1 ASKPTSPTDNKPK
14 ETEGRPADWP
24 DVTLSKTLSYILRH
38 GPIKEKLEIRAD
50 GFIRLD
56 GLLKRPKME
65 NNTINDMKRVV
76 ARNVKQQFTI
86 IKEEEADG
94 TTIRYIWANQGH
106 SSKVGTS
113 LSSTKKIINL
123 SLIDVYGH
131 IYCGQVERPDLIPF
145 TDQSE
150 LPTVV
155 HGTYSKFW
163 NNIGKKNSY
172 SISQKITC
180 IKPMTRTH
188 IHFSK
193 GLLGE
198 TGVVSVIMDWIYLD
212 KRALFLISSNG
223 VILSEGLLGLK
234 KIATKYFKKIIKK
247 EGTVL
252 CPPASHE
259 S

>member
-1 ASKPTSPTDNKPK
+1 MTGREEATEGAAPQPSHDQPSAEASKPTSPTDNKPK

-106 SSKVGTS
+106 SSKV
-113 LSSTKKIINL
+113 
-123 SLIDVYGH
+123 
-131 IYCGQVERPDLIPF
+131 ERPDLIPF

-163 NNIGKKNSY
+163 NNIEG
-172 SISQKITC
+172 

-212 KRALFLISSNG
+212 KRALVGFS
-223 VILSEGLLGLK
+223 LGMQASCDIFIYLDVK
-234 KIATKYFKKIIKK
+234 K
-247 EGTVL
+247 
-252 CPPASHE
+252 
-259 S
+259 

>member
-1 ASKPTSPTDNKPK
+1 MTGREEATEGAAPQPSHDQPSAEASKPTSPTDNKPK

-106 SSKVGTS
+106 SSKV
-113 LSSTKKIINL
+113 
-123 SLIDVYGH
+123 
-131 IYCGQVERPDLIPF
+131 ERPDLIPF

-172 SISQKITC
+172 SISQKIT
-180 IKPMTRTH
+180 
-188 IHFSK
+188 
-193 GLLGE
+193 L
-198 TGVVSVIMDWIYLD
+198 IMDWIYLD
-212 KRALFLISSNG
+212 KRALVGFS
-223 VILSEGLLGLK
+223 LGMQASCDIFIYLDVK
-234 KIATKYFKKIIKK
+234 K
-247 EGTVL
+247 
-252 CPPASHE
+252 
-259 S
+259 